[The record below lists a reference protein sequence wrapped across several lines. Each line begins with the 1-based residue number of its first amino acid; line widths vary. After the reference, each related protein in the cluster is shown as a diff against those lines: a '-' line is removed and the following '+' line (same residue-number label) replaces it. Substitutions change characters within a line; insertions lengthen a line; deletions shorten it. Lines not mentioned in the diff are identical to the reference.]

1 MSRRASYT
9 RKPVLAQLPTHNRVS
24 RSVNI
29 CVTSRERS
37 VNTGCKR
44 LFGRYSICVIIN
56 VKRGTRCPSKI
67 CEEAEIHGEPRNLP
81 ALWKYFRLGIPYLR
95 V

>member
-1 MSRRASYT
+1 MAGEHSRITRHYT
-9 RKPVLAQLPTHNRVS
+9 KWSLSCIKPPLINAVLLT
-24 RSVNI
+24 
-29 CVTSRERS
+29 
-37 VNTGCKR
+37 
-44 LFGRYSICVIIN
+44 

-67 CEEAEIHGEPRNLP
+67 CEEAEIHGEPRNLS

>member
-1 MSRRASYT
+1 MPAPRRASYT
-9 RKPVLAQLPTHNRVS
+9 RKPELAQLPTHNRVS

-44 LFGRYSICVIIN
+44 LFGRYSICVIITLITHLDEAHHDTPDTATN
-56 VKRGTRCPSKI
+56 VGTFSGRS
-67 CEEAEIHGEPRNLP
+67 HG
-81 ALWKYFRLGIPYLR
+81 
-95 V
+95 